1 MKIRKGDKVRIIS
14 GKDKGKEGIVAAV
27 SPKEQKILL
36 VQQSEE
42 NPEQYIPLNASVKH
56 QKAKQQ
62 GERSSRFL
70 KPMPIHIS
78 NVQLI
83 DPSTGQPSR
92 VGRRVEDG
100 KLVRYA
106 KKSGETIPTPE
117 AI

>member
-1 MKIRKGDKVRIIS
+1 
-14 GKDKGKEGIVAAV
+14 DKGKEGLVAAV
-27 SPKEQKILL
+27 SPKEQKLLL
-36 VQQSEE
+36 VQKSEE
-42 NPEQYIPLNASVKH
+42 GEDQYIPLNASVKH

-78 NVQLI
+78 NVQLL
-83 DPSTGQPSR
+83 DSDGKPTR

-106 KKSGETIPTPE
+106 KKSGETIAEPE
-117 AI
+117 YKL